1 MSQSDPTLDALKK
14 DPQAAKLLSDP
25 AGLKALLSAP
35 ETQQLMSL
43 LNQSAGSGLQSA
55 AQAAAKGKPEALMGL
70 LNQVMNDP
78 QGGTGRGGAEKE
90 NRQLIHHH
98 RKGAWIWR
106 ISNHSFRPSWAMQ
119 RP

>member
-35 ETQQLMSL
+35 ETHQLRAL
-43 LNQSAGSGLQSA
+43 LNQRAGSGLQSA

-78 QGGTGRGGAEKE
+78 QGAQAVEGLKKKTG
-90 NRQLIHHH
+90 N
-98 RKGAWIWR
+98 
-106 ISNHSFRPSWAMQ
+106 
-119 RP
+119 

>member
-1 MSQSDPTLDALKK
+1 MEGPAMSQSDPTLDALKK

-55 AQAAAKGKPEALMGL
+55 AQAAAFA
-70 LNQVMNDP
+70 
-78 QGGTGRGGAEKE
+78 
-90 NRQLIHHH
+90 
-98 RKGAWIWR
+98 
-106 ISNHSFRPSWAMQ
+106 
-119 RP
+119 